1 MDTECEEENVGRE
14 KGTEIIFKLKA
25 NPAIEKYRLSETYV
39 LTVSFLL
46 LTQLCLCQNSRTG
59 LAQFHLRRENTT

>member
-39 LTVSFLL
+39 LNK
-46 LTQLCLCQNSRTG
+46 CL
-59 LAQFHLRRENTT
+59 HLRQN